1 MEVSSVPS
9 ATKINAWTRVTSM
22 LIVDPPRKKKKEEI
36 QRERER
42 ERKGERKT
50 QTRSGERGW
59 IKAK

>member
-1 MEVSSVPS
+1 MS
-9 ATKINAWTRVTSM
+9 TSM

-50 QTRSGERGW
+50 QTKSGERGW
-59 IKAK
+59 IKAKEGDTHTSLLIH